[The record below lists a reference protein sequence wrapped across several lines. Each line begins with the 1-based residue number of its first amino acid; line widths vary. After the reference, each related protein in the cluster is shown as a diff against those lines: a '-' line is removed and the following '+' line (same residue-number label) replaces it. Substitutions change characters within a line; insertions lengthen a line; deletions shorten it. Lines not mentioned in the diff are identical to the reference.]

1 MPACQLNQALGGEPR
16 SGRLVNSRV
25 DASFSAA
32 TREAHLS
39 AMAGAPVDVLVIGG
53 GITGAG
59 VARDAAMR
67 GLRVALVERADFG
80 AGTSSRSSRLV
91 HGGLRYLEHGN
102 LHLVFEASR
111 ERRILLRIAPHLV
124 RPRSFVFPLFAG
136 GRVPGWRLAAGLWL
150 YDGLSL
156 FRNVRRHQWL
166 SKRGLLRAEPG
177 LRASDLR
184 GGGRYWDAQCDD
196 ARLTLANARDAHRY
210 GALIANYV
218 AVEALDAADGRVRG
232 ARLRDLMSGTQ
243 LTVHARVT
251 INASGPWSDAVR
263 GDGRRLLR
271 LTKGA
276 HVAVPRARVGNREAI
291 TLLSPVDARVMFIVP
306 WGDLSYIGT
315 TDTDYDGAADDVRV
329 SADDVR
335 YLLRSANAIFPDARL
350 TPDDVITT
358 WAGLRPLL
366 GPGDGRD
373 PAAISRE
380 HHIVDAPGILSVI
393 GGKLTTYRA
402 MAAELVD
409 RAAAR
414 LREFDGRT
422 PPPRAPTH
430 REPLPGGETR
440 DLELVV
446 KQAVRDGVSPELA
459 AHLAAAYGTELPAV
473 VRLARSDPRLAAPI
487 VSGHPAIRAELIHAL
502 RREMA
507 LTLSDLLIRRTHVF
521 HEVRGHAA
529 AEAGDV
535 MDLVAAEAGWDAPRK
550 ARELAQ
556 YLTEIERAEGFRTA
570 PASGHAGFTPPH
582 PG

>member
-1 MPACQLNQALGGEPR
+1 
-16 SGRLVNSRV
+16 
-25 DASFSAA
+25 
-32 TREAHLS
+32 
-39 AMAGAPVDVLVIGG
+39 
-53 GITGAG
+53 
-59 VARDAAMR
+59 
-67 GLRVALVERADFG
+67 
-80 AGTSSRSSRLV
+80 
-91 HGGLRYLEHGN
+91 
-102 LHLVFEASR
+102 
-111 ERRILLRIAPHLV
+111 
-124 RPRSFVFPLFAG
+124 
-136 GRVPGWRLAAGLWL
+136 
-150 YDGLSL
+150 
-156 FRNVRRHQWL
+156 
-166 SKRGLLRAEPG
+166 
-177 LRASDLR
+177 
-184 GGGRYWDAQCDD
+184 
-196 ARLTLANARDAHRY
+196 
-210 GALIANYV
+210 
-218 AVEALDAADGRVRG
+218 VEALDAADGRVRG

-366 GPGDGRD
+366 GPRDGRD

-446 KQAVRDGVSPELA
+446 MQAVRDGVSPELA